1 MMTISSLTGVPDECQ
16 LLDTA
21 CIYDGQALNCIAYA
35 QSCSVKFT
43 KVGQTFATFLLK
55 DKNAN
60 VITARLFNLSEESAK
75 ISQTFA
81 RKPVQI
87 HGEVQVFNGTYS
99 IILDGNSGVS
109 LYSGDFDYM
118 SFLGSYKVDLSAA
131 ATIYEKVIGSKLPE
145 ESYKNFTID
154 FLGNGRVGAFAKLFD
169 MALSN
174 LLFLENL
181 PGVDLHDL
189 LQCYF
194 IAMQQYYIILVKFA
208 KLGPLGKI
216 TLLDTYNDVH
226 CDDNIRYLVLDTLRS
241 ICENSKPLHVYAH
254 IIYDALM
261 QANRT
266 MQLLEANT
274 LLVDGA
280 DTSVYFTDLLG
291 NNISGGVE
299 LLKY

>member
-1 MMTISSLTGVPDECQ
+1 
-16 LLDTA
+16 
-21 CIYDGQALNCIAYA
+21 
-35 QSCSVKFT
+35 
-43 KVGQTFATFLLK
+43 
-55 DKNAN
+55 
-60 VITARLFNLSEESAK
+60 
-75 ISQTFA
+75 
-81 RKPVQI
+81 
-87 HGEVQVFNGTYS
+87 
-99 IILDGNSGVS
+99 
-109 LYSGDFDYM
+109 
-118 SFLGSYKVDLSAA
+118 
-131 ATIYEKVIGSKLPE
+131 
-145 ESYKNFTID
+145 
-154 FLGNGRVGAFAKLFD
+154 

-274 LLVDGA
+274 LLVAGA